1 MITTFRGGQRYQPCP
16 PLDVKHKR
24 IGTIILLME
33 RVLFMADII
42 AVIVLVV
49 LIGSSVTYI
58 VKAKKSGVKCIGC
71 PAGGSCPGS
80 ARTPKKKLEGR
91 VIGRKTMK
99 ISGMHCAHCAADVTK
114 ILNQINGVRAEVN
127 LSKGSARISY
137 DREIGEDILKNAVE
151 KAGYH
156 VTQIC

>member
-1 MITTFRGGQRYQPCP
+1 MTDLIVI
-16 PLDVKHKR
+16 L
-24 IGTIILLME
+24 ILL
-33 RVLFMADII
+33 I
-42 AVIVLVV
+42 
-49 LIGSSVTYI
+49 LIGAAVSYI
-58 VKAKKSGVKCIGC
+58 IKAKKSGVKCIGC

-80 ARTPKKKLEGR
+80 ARLPKKKLDGR
-91 VIGRKTMK
+91 VIGRKTIK